1 MKRKLVGLE
10 SVDYIKKS
18 TGERVQGVKLHC
30 TGKSAEVAGTT
41 VNTVWISAK
50 SQGLMQIVS
59 TLAVDDNLDIDFNN
73 FGVVDNIEVI
83 PAE

>member
-41 VNTVWISAK
+41 VNTVWISSK
-50 SQGLMQIVS
+50 SQGLMEIVS

-83 PAE
+83 PAQ